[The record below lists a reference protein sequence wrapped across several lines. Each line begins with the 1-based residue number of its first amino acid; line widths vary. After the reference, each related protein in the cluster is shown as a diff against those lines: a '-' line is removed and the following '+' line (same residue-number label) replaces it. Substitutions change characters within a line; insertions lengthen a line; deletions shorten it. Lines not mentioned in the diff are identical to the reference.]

1 MIIAED
7 KMPRLVG
14 ERHAQFAEPAKLEQ
28 DINVNLRGRGY
39 GG

>member
-1 MIIAED
+1 MIGKEG
-7 KMPRLVG
+7 MMSRLVG
-14 ERHAQFAEPAKLEQ
+14 EQHDQFAASAKLEQ